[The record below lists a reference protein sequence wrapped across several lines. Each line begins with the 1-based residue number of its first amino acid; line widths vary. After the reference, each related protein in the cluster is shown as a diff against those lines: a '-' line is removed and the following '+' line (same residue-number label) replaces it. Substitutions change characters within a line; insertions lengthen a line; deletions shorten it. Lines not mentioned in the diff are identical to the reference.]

1 MPTWTPAGNI
11 GARIKD
17 LRTALG
23 LDQRPFGELAG
34 VGYTQVSEWE
44 NGKATPPRG
53 RLERLA
59 RRLELPL
66 SIFEEGGPMPS
77 AVVNRPVN
85 GPRERAPIFQ
95 PTETRAALN
104 RLLALASA
112 AGAGGAVPMEDVRAG
127 VLEAVEA
134 LGRDAATLS
143 PGGGRAEREG

>member
-1 MPTWTPAGNI
+1 MPTWTPAENI
-11 GARIKD
+11 GTRIKD

-66 SIFEEGGPMPS
+66 AIFEEGGPMPS
-77 AVVNRPVN
+77 GAVNRPVN
-85 GPRERAPIFQ
+85 GPGAAARVFVPAATQ
-95 PTETRAALN
+95 AALT
-104 RLLALASA
+104 RLLALASEAGPEGMIPA
-112 AGAGGAVPMEDVRAG
+112 AVVRAAAA
-127 VLEAVEA
+127 EAIYA

-143 PGGGRAEREG
+143 LGAARAAREG